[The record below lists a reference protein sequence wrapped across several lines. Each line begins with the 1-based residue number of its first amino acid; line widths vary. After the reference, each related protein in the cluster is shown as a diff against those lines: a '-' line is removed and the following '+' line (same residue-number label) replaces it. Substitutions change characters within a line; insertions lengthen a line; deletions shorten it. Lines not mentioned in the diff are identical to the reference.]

1 MTKKDYIKFAN
12 ALAGL
17 RPIQTDLENEYCYNL
32 RLRQWQRTVEKMI
45 KIFKEDDERFDE
57 VKFKEAVCYY

>member
-17 RPIQTDLENEYCYNL
+17 RPIQTDLETKCDFERRL
-32 RLRQWQRTVEKMI
+32 RLWRKMI
-45 KIFKEDDERFDE
+45 ERIAEIFASDNPRFDRERFL
-57 VKFKEAVCYY
+57 KTIGY